1 MKTVLSKRT
10 FFSGGFTLLELLVV
24 IAILGI
30 LATIGLGSFASSQAK
45 SRDSKRKADLKNIA
59 IVLETYRNDN
69 PTYPAADASNKII
82 GCGTTALPTTCD
94 WGTAWEKNG
103 AVYMST
109 LPIDNSAYNYYYES
123 DGASYKLYA
132 RLENTNDQ
140 QAVGGEAGGYTAIE
154 CDTDVL
160 CNYVSASA
168 NATLPAI
175 TTGEEPPAEE

>member
-1 MKTVLSKRT
+1 MIETVSLRNN
-10 FFSGGFTLLELLVV
+10 FFSRGFTLLELLVV

-59 IVLETYRNDN
+59 IVLETYYNDN
-69 PTYPAADASNKII
+69 AGYPIAETNLIK

-123 DGASYKLYA
+123 DGASYELYA

-140 QAVGGEAGGYTAIE
+140 QAVGGETGGYTGIT
-154 CDTDVL
+154 CDAGGTL

-168 NATLPAI
+168 NASIGSI
-175 TTGEEPPAEE
+175 TE